1 MTFFEEFRQKWPG
14 GFHAIASGQGGGT
27 APAAPASGTTADDT
41 TKTADDTTITADN
54 A

>member
-27 APAAPASGTTADDT
+27 AAAGSSYTADDT